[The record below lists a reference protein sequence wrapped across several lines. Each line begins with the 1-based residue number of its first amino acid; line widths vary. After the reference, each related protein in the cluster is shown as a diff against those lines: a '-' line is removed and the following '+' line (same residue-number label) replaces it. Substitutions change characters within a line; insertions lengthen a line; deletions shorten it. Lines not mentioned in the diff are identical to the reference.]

1 MATNNTIKNELAKKQ
16 QNAPA
21 KQVSPEQS
29 LNGLLKRMGPEIQRA
44 LPKHMD
50 ADRMARIALTAVRT
64 TPKLLECDQ
73 MSFLAAIMQSA
84 QLGVEPNTGLGQAY
98 LIPYGKQVQFQL
110 SYKGLIDL
118 AVRSG
123 QYKAIYAHEVYGND
137 ELTFEYGLYK
147 DLKHV
152 PASIPEGEPIGY
164 YAVYHLQNGG
174 FDFVY
179 WTRERID
186 QHANKFS
193 QAVQKGWTSPWKTNY
208 DAMAKKTVL
217 KEVLKYAPKSI
228 EFQKTVEAD
237 STIKKEI
244 ASDMSEVIDVQHELI
259 DLPEKTPPAE
269 PEPKKETKKPSA
281 KDIDFET
288 IDIAEDDLPFGK
300 Q

>member
-1 MATNNTIKNELAKKQ
+1 MATTNELKAKAQ
-16 QNAPA
+16 SQVQ
-21 KQVSPEQS
+21 KQVTPEQS
-29 LNGLLKRMGPEIQRA
+29 LNHLLKRMGPEIQRA

-123 QYKAIYAHEVYGND
+123 QYKAIYAHEVYAND
-137 ELTFEYGLYK
+137 EFEFQYGLQK
-147 DLKHV
+147 DLVHK
-152 PASIPEGEPIGY
+152 PSQQPDGEPIGY
-164 YAVYHLQNGG
+164 YAVYHLKNGG
-174 FDFVY
+174 YDFVY
-179 WTRERID
+179 WTRERIE
-186 QHANKFS
+186 QHAHKFS

-228 EFQKTVEAD
+228 ELQKIVEAD
-237 STIKKEI
+237 ETVKTEI
-244 ASDMSEVIDVQHELI
+244 APDMSTVIDVTDYSVVDEHQEQ
-259 DLPEKTPPAE
+259 PQ
-269 PEPKKETKKPSA
+269 ET
-281 KDIDFET
+281 
-288 IDIAEDDLPFGK
+288 LV
-300 Q
+300 

>member
-1 MATNNTIKNELAKKQ
+1 MATNKTIRNELANKQ

-21 KQVSPEQS
+21 KQVTPEQS

-73 MSFLAAIMQSA
+73 MSFLAALMQSA

-123 QYKAIYAHEVYGND
+123 QYKAIYAHEVYTND
-137 ELTFEYGLYK
+137 ELVFEYGLYK

-186 QHANKFS
+186 QHAKKFS

-237 STIKKEI
+237 SSIKQEI
-244 ASDMSEVIDVQHELI
+244 GPDMSEVIDVQHEI
-259 DLPEKTPPAE
+259 IEETDTQVESE
-269 PEPKKETKKPSA
+269 PVQETKKPSA
-281 KDIDFET
+281 KDMDLDAIQISD
-288 IDIAEDDLPFGK
+288 DDLPFK
-300 Q
+300 

>member
-1 MATNNTIKNELAKKQ
+1 MAKNEDVKNQLANKAKNGVQ
-16 QNAPA
+16 
-21 KQVSPEQS
+21 KQVSPENT
-29 LNGLLKRMGPEIQRA
+29 LNALLKRMGPEIQRA

-50 ADRMARIALTAVRT
+50 ADRIARIALTAVRT

-73 MSFLAAIMQSA
+73 TSFLAAIMQSA

-110 SYKGLIDL
+110 GYKGLIDL

-123 QYKAIYAHEVYGND
+123 QYKAIYAHEVYEND
-137 ELTFEYGLYK
+137 EFEWQYGLTK
-147 DLKHV
+147 DLIHK
-152 PASIPEGEPIGY
+152 PATNPEGDPIGY

-174 FDFVY
+174 YDFVY

-186 QHANKFS
+186 KHAHKFS

-228 EFQKTVEAD
+228 ELQKSVEAD
-237 STIKKEI
+237 STIKNEF
-244 ASDMSEVIDVQHELI
+244 SNDMSEI
-259 DLPEKTPPAE
+259 
-269 PEPKKETKKPSA
+269 
-281 KDIDFET
+281 
-288 IDIAEDDLPFGK
+288 IDITDYSVEEENQNKEQFDEIVMDE
-300 Q
+300 

>member
-1 MATNNTIKNELAKKQ
+1 MATNTDVKNQLANKANNGVQKS
-16 QNAPA
+16 
-21 KQVSPEQS
+21 VSPEKT
-29 LNGLLKRMGPEIQRA
+29 LNALLKRMGPEIQRA

-50 ADRMARIALTAVRT
+50 ADRIARIALTAVRT

-73 MSFLAAIMQSA
+73 TSFLAAIMQSA

-110 SYKGLIDL
+110 GYKGLIDL

-123 QYKAIYAHEVYGND
+123 QYKAIYAHEVYEND
-137 ELTFEYGLYK
+137 EFEFHYGLTK
-147 DLKHV
+147 DLIHK
-152 PASIPEGEPIGY
+152 PASVPSGEPVGY

-174 FDFVY
+174 YDFVY

-186 QHANKFS
+186 AHAKKFS

-228 EFQKTVEAD
+228 ELQKSVEAD
-237 STIKKEI
+237 STIKTEL
-244 ASDMSEVIDVQHELI
+244 SEDMSDVIDVTDYSTLEDNQENNDAQQGEI
-259 DLPEKTPPAE
+259 V
-269 PEPKKETKKPSA
+269 
-281 KDIDFET
+281 FE
-288 IDIAEDDLPFGK
+288 

>member
-1 MATNNTIKNELAKKQ
+1 MATNSDVKNQLANKTSGGVKKT
-16 QNAPA
+16 
-21 KQVSPEQS
+21 VSPEQS
-29 LNGLLKRMGPEIQRA
+29 LNSLLKRMGPEIQRA

-123 QYKAIYAHEVYGND
+123 QYKAIYAHEVYEND
-137 ELTFEYGLYK
+137 EFEFHYGLTK
-147 DLKHV
+147 DSIHK
-152 PASIPEGEPIGY
+152 PAPIPTGEPIGY
-164 YAVYHLQNGG
+164 YAVYHLKNGG
-174 FDFVY
+174 YDFVY

-186 QHANKFS
+186 HHAKKFS

-228 EFQKTVEAD
+228 EVQKSVEAD
-237 STIKKEI
+237 STIKNEI
-244 ASDMSEVIDVQHELI
+244 SDDMSDVIDVTDYSTSE
-259 DLPEKTPPAE
+259 EE
-269 PEPKKETKKPSA
+269 KPSA
-281 KDIDFET
+281 LDQAEIDFE
-288 IDIAEDDLPFGK
+288 
-300 Q
+300 

>member
-1 MATNNTIKNELAKKQ
+1 MTKTKEAVKNQLQQRANNGVQ
-16 QNAPA
+16 

-29 LNGLLKRMGPEIQRA
+29 LNALLKRMGPEIQRA
-44 LPKHMD
+44 LPKHLD
-50 ADRMARIALTAVRT
+50 ADRIARIAMTAVRT

-73 MSFLAAIMQSA
+73 MSFIAAIMQSA

-110 SYKGLIDL
+110 GYKGLIDL

-123 QYKAIYAHEVYGND
+123 QYKAIYAHEVYEND
-137 ELTFEYGLYK
+137 EFEFHYGLTK
-147 DLKHV
+147 DLIHK
-152 PASIPEGEPIGY
+152 PASMPTGEPIGY

-174 FDFVY
+174 YDFVY

-186 QHANKFS
+186 QHAQKFS

-228 EFQKTVEAD
+228 ELQKSVEAD
-237 STIKKEI
+237 STIKNEI
-244 ASDMSEVIDVQHELI
+244 SEDMSDVIDVTDYSVYEDQESV
-259 DLPEKTPPAE
+259 EKKQTAAE
-269 PEPKKETKKPSA
+269 AVEKMV
-281 KDIDFET
+281 
-288 IDIAEDDLPFGK
+288 
-300 Q
+300 

>member
-1 MATNNTIKNELAKKQ
+1 MATNKTIKNELANKQ

-21 KQVSPEQS
+21 RQVTPEQS

-44 LPKHMD
+44 LPRHMD

-123 QYKAIYAHEVYGND
+123 QYKAIYAHEVYAND
-137 ELTFEYGLYK
+137 ELVFEYGLYK

-186 QHANKFS
+186 QHAKKFS

-237 STIKKEI
+237 SSIKQEI
-244 ASDMSEVIDVQHELI
+244 APDMSEVIDVQHELI
-259 DLPEKTPPAE
+259 EE
-269 PEPKKETKKPSA
+269 PDTSVEQEPVQETKKPSA
-281 KDIDFET
+281 KDTDLDAIQISD
-288 IDIAEDDLPFGK
+288 DDLPFK
-300 Q
+300 

>member
-1 MATNNTIKNELAKKQ
+1 MATKDAVKNQLAQRANNGVQ
-16 QNAPA
+16 

-29 LNGLLKRMGPEIQRA
+29 LNHLLKRMGPEIQRA
-44 LPKHMD
+44 LPKHLD
-50 ADRMARIALTAVRT
+50 ADRIARIAMTAVRT

-110 SYKGLIDL
+110 GYKGLIDL

-123 QYKAIYAHEVYGND
+123 QYKAIYAHEVYAND
-137 ELTFEYGLYK
+137 EFEFHYGLTK
-147 DLKHV
+147 DLIHK
-152 PASIPEGEPIGY
+152 PAPIPEGEPVGY

-174 FDFVY
+174 YDFVY

-186 QHANKFS
+186 QHAQKFS

-228 EFQKTVEAD
+228 ELQKSVEAD
-237 STIKKEI
+237 STIKTEI
-244 ASDMSEVIDVQHELI
+244 AQDMSDVIDVTDYSIHDAEE
-259 DLPEKTPPAE
+259 PPKEEKPR
-269 PEPKKETKKPSA
+269 KET
-281 KDIDFET
+281 
-288 IDIAEDDLPFGK
+288 AEEYMNKLV
-300 Q
+300 